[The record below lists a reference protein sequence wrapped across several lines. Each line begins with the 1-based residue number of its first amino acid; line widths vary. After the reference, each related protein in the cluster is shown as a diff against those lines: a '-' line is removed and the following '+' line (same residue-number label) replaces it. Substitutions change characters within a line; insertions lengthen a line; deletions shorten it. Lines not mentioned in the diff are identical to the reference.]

1 MKLSVIE
8 RVMLGGMLASYQGTF
23 INLKLVREGRE
34 ALSFNE
40 EEIADLKFVQVG
52 GKVTWSPE
60 AVPKYQDVDIILG
73 IGIIK
78 IIKDLLQALNDANPP
93 KLTEQH
99 FSLYEKFVEP
109 NLEVVQ

>member
-8 RVMLGGMLASYQGTF
+8 RVLLGGMMANYQGSF
-23 INLKLVREGRE
+23 VNLKLVREGRE

-40 EEIADLKFVQVG
+40 EEIKDLTFVQVDNRT
-52 GKVTWSPE
+52 TWNPTASL
-60 AVPKYQDVDIILG
+60 KYQAVDIILG
-73 IGIIK
+73 NAVTK
-78 IIKDLLQALNDANPP
+78 IIKELLQKLNDEA